1 MVLRGPWHQ
10 ELGSDDLVLLTPS
23 LRVVPSLGGF
33 YKPVRFL
40 FTPFRL
46 PFSASQC
53 TWTGDF
59 GFTNHINSI
68 LNRILEIFLRDF
80 MDSKEV
86 GFFLLK
92 TLYHPFILRIVFR
105 SEISILYFLW
115 I

>member
-10 ELGSDDLVLLTPS
+10 KLGSDDLVLLTPS
-23 LRVVPSLGGF
+23 LRAVRSLGVF
-33 YKPVRFL
+33 YKPVCFP

-68 LNRILEIFLRDF
+68 LNTILEIFLRDF

-92 TLYHPFILRIVFR
+92 TQYHPFILTKNSFQV
-105 SEISILYFLW
+105 
-115 I
+115 